1 MDVKRVDLHDGQT
14 TSTQRKDTNM
24 KVTLDQ
30 VIAADALGYA
40 AAIEQAIADAKGD
53 PNKLTEA
60 INTVNTVRV
69 NVAQGKQ
76 DAADAARIER
86 VNASKAAA
94 DALRTHILDVFTRV
108 WKDNKFDVQLA
119 AISVDAVK
127 HVTFRIEREQDGT
140 LITPMVL
147 VGEPKKASTTSH
159 NGNGGGGS
167 VPMNV
172 DGVTYES
179 ASKARDAHL
188 TDKVGKPMSRG
199 SIAAALSKA
208 GHTVTD

>member
-1 MDVKRVDLHDGQT
+1 VDVKRVDLHDGQT

-119 AISVDAVK
+119 AISVDAN
-127 HVTFRIEREQDGT
+127 VTGFDRGGIVQSRTHGNRLT
-140 LITPMVL
+140 LHTLHIHTL
-147 VGEPKKASTTSH
+147 H
-159 NGNGGGGS
+159 NGHPFTRGGRFFC
-167 VPMNV
+167 PH
-172 DGVTYES
+172 
-179 ASKARDAHL
+179 AS
-188 TDKVGKPMSRG
+188 P
-199 SIAAALSKA
+199 
-208 GHTVTD
+208 